1 MREQHD
7 RQLQEV
13 RGEVETIYERQV
25 RWTFNIHTV
34 ILDLFIHPIIPLDR
48 FVKWVENF
56 KEHNCIFWE
65 DTLAACY
72 YRYAWWNSWW
82 KQCWPCILSM
92 QYVWDL
98 LEVFFFFFLQKKSTR
113 VMWLIPITFYCR
125 WDLWR
130 VPWTEV
136 WVDLQLLLM
145 RLRLQGRE
153 STRCPL
159 NSQS

>member
-1 MREQHD
+1 MGKLESHTPIVFTWISFDFPLNTTFFFQQLTERTVTTSKEYDEVDASNIREEYESKMQEALQEMREQHD

-25 RWTFNIHTV
+25 RWTFNI
-34 ILDLFIHPIIPLDR
+34 DR

-65 DTLAACY
+65 ETLAASY
-72 YRYAWWNSWW
+72 YRYAWWNSRW

-98 LEVFFFFFLQKKSTR
+98 SEAL
-113 VMWLIPITFYCR
+113 
-125 WDLWR
+125 
-130 VPWTEV
+130 
-136 WVDLQLLLM
+136 
-145 RLRLQGRE
+145 
-153 STRCPL
+153 
-159 NSQS
+159 